1 MAIKYSVEDFIPAEH
16 GLAVD
21 EVDGSDILK
30 QIERNLALDIEE
42 ATATPDKIL
51 RGRGDPVHV
60 GFDTEYEFNPETF
73 ENDIVLYCFYLI
85 GVNKVLK
92 GCIRPDGFGR
102 KYRWTFKKLFGNIL
116 HIAKREGVVS
126 DYPSVTYIYS
136 HFIRAD
142 VASWS
147 DFWDFSH
154 KVKGVAGTV
163 TGPLVRGKECGDGQL
178 SQLQNGWGM
187 GRDGKRF
194 YRPEPIMLSDC
205 GRRGFTTYIN
215 FVDTIALVPGRKGLD
230 FIGKMLGAGK
240 GTLPEGHHISRYKAF
255 DKAEPLLSEEYCLQD
270 AMLTVIY
277 GLRIQQFCLQTLGLR
292 KVPTTIG
299 GIAVALFKKLIGDN
313 DYFNEVFGIRYI
325 KSQQWDGLSQRV
337 KKRLRKAET
346 VSRRYHSQF
355 FIDGFSGGINISLYF
370 GPTPLGVFNDE
381 DLVSAYVI
389 GMLSIYPLDYAA
401 CYETKN
407 PEDFCGEL
415 GLAHIAFKFKESD
428 EVALPCF
435 AVRTETYG
443 LVFPSEGECYATAPE
458 IENGLNMGAEII
470 INHGVIVPQK
480 RNEPRIFEQFV
491 RWVRENR
498 TQYDNNGETL
508 LAEFVKSIGN
518 TLFGKCSTL
527 NSKGFFDTE
536 TGDTKKSSPSPIANP
551 YIASHITGFVR
562 ATLSEAMNGSAK
574 KGCQIISGTTD
585 GYLSTDDKVD
595 LSGPL
600 CTQYQAL
607 CDVIDGGSSK
617 PRSML
622 KRKHWVKQ
630 IMSLKT
636 RCQLTGQIAD
646 DRIGEVDKKIVLA
659 KGSVK
664 LPKEWGGEKL
674 DNDVINN
681 DYMMDLT
688 LNRYPGQKVDSS
700 HFISMREQWYTQSDL
715 IMVQKK
721 VLLNLEYD
729 MKRKPVNPRMVPIRQ
744 TEHLAFD
751 TVPWDTVDDMEFARS
766 VFDGWR
772 KPTYPKKKEGQ
783 TEYTIAEIE
792 KANSL
797 ANCLKNLDDYYRFED
812 FYLCHLSAE
821 TKKGI
826 NVQQGGSVCMLKR
839 LFLIAYKKGKL
850 GLASQAEKA
859 PFTQAEVAEWLSER
873 GYQTTVDDVS
883 YGGRKGVRLVSNVVP
898 VTRYSLELLMLILSK
913 YPNFEYLH
921 VFSQHIAPGVKN
933 TKIALEVVQSND

>member
-16 GLAVD
+16 GLTAD

-30 QIERNLALDIEE
+30 DIKRNIDFEIEE
-42 ATATPDKIL
+42 AISDPDKVL
-51 RGRGDPVHV
+51 QGRGDPVHA
-60 GFDTEYEFNPETF
+60 GFDTEYEFNPETL

-102 KYRWTFKKLFGNIL
+102 KDRWPFKKLFGNIL
-116 HIAKREGVVS
+116 HIAKREGVIS
-126 DYPSVTYIYS
+126 DYPSVMFIYS

-142 VASWS
+142 VSSWS
-147 DFWDFSH
+147 DFWNFSH
-154 KVKGVAGTV
+154 KVKGVAGTI
-163 TGPLVRGKECGDGQL
+163 TGPLVRGKEYGDGQL

-187 GRDGKRF
+187 GNDGKRF
-194 YRPEPIMLSDC
+194 YRPEPIMLTDC
-205 GRRGFTTYIN
+205 GRRTFTTYIN

-230 FIGKMLGAGK
+230 FIGKMLGAAK
-240 GTLPEGHHISRYKAF
+240 GVLPEGHHISRYKDF

-299 GIAVALFKKLIGDN
+299 GIAVALFKKLIGDK

-355 FIDGFSGGINISLYF
+355 FIDGFSGGLNISCYF
-370 GPTPLGVFNDE
+370 GPTELGEFNDF

-389 GMLSIYPLDYAA
+389 SMLSIHPLDYSA
-401 CYETKN
+401 CYDTKN
-407 PEDFCGEL
+407 PEDFIGEL
-415 GLAHIAFKFKESD
+415 GVAHITFKFSE
-428 EVALPCF
+428 AANQPCF

-443 LVFPSEGECYATAPE
+443 LVFPLEGECYTTAPE
-458 IENGLNMGAEII
+458 IENALSMGAEII

-480 RNEPRIFEQFV
+480 RNEPRIFESFV

-498 TQYDNNGETL
+498 TAYDNNGETL
-508 LAEFVKSIGN
+508 LAEFVKAIGN
-518 TLFGKCSTL
+518 TLFGKTATL
-527 NSKGFFDTE
+527 KPSNFFDTE
-536 TGDTKKSSPSPIANP
+536 TGGSKQSTPSAIANP

-562 ATLSEAMNGSAK
+562 ATLSELMNNSAK
-574 KGCQIISGTTD
+574 KGCLVISGTTD
-585 GYLSTDDKVD
+585 GYLTDDAEID
-595 LSGPL
+595 LSGPM
-600 CTQYQAL
+600 CKQYQAL
-607 CDVIDGGSSK
+607 CDLVDGESSV
-617 PRSML
+617 PGSML

-630 IMSLKT
+630 VLSLKT
-636 RCQLTGQIAD
+636 RAQLTGEVAE
-646 DRIGEVDKKIVLA
+646 DRATEADKKIVLA

-664 LPKEWGGEKL
+664 LPKVWDGVKL
-674 DNDVINN
+674 DNDVIKN
-681 DYMMDLT
+681 DYMLDLT
-688 LNRYPGQKVDSS
+688 LNRQPGQKVDSS

-715 IMVQKK
+715 IMIQKQ

-729 MKRKPVNPRMVPIRQ
+729 MKRKPVNPRMMPIRD

-751 TVPWDTVDDMEFARS
+751 TVPWQTVDDMEFARS
-766 VFDGWR
+766 IFDGWR
-772 KPTYPKKKEGQ
+772 KPTYPKKREGQ
-783 TEYTIAEIE
+783 TEYTPEEVA
-792 KANSL
+792 KAISL
-797 ANCLKNLDDYYRFED
+797 ANCLKTMDDYYRFED

-839 LFLIAYKKGKL
+839 LFLIAYKKGKW
-850 GLASQAEKA
+850 GLDSQSES
-859 PFTQAEVAEWLSER
+859 PSLTQAEVAEWLTEG
-873 GYQTTVDDVS
+873 GYPTTVDDVS
-883 YGGRKGVRLVSNVVP
+883 YGGRKGVRLVSNAVP
-898 VTRYSLELLMLILSK
+898 VTQYSLKLLVLIQSR
-913 YPNFEYLH
+913 YPSFGYLH
-921 VFSQHIAPGVKN
+921 VFSRHIASDVINEP
-933 TKIALEVVQSND
+933 IAVEIQASQ